1 MFCNKENINILTSLL
16 VAHGVKRVVVCPGSR
31 NAAIVHNLNEC
42 ADITCYPVTDE
53 RSAGFYALGMSLAD
67 DTPVAV
73 CVTSGTA
80 LLNLAPAVAEATYR
94 HHGLIVISADR
105 PEAWIDQLD
114 GQTLVQPGA
123 FGVHVGKC
131 VSLPEPHNDEERW
144 FCNRLVNE
152 ALLSVQTRGRK
163 SVQIN
168 VPVSEPMFSFT
179 VSELPKERKIS
190 IIQPT
195 LNSEL
200 VYNQV
205 ISCFLKSKRPM
216 IVVGQLSSYDEELSE
231 MLHELSKYIVVVSER
246 LSTDY
251 TSQFDIILK
260 QLGNDENYL
269 PDFILYLGD
278 TLLSKR
284 VKKFLRH
291 ADKAECWA
299 VSPDGEV
306 HDVFMNLT
314 GVIDATTKE
323 VVKSLSDAV
332 KSEKDKNIAAGFV
345 NLWRM
350 QSDRIETSIDEFEP
364 RYSQL
369 AAVREFF
376 LSLEDMYYDYEIHCS
391 NSMAARL
398 TQIYSS
404 TYVWCNRGVNGI
416 EGSVSTAAGFSVAT
430 DKMVFCITGDLS
442 FFYDS
447 NALWNQNLGGN
458 FRIILLNN
466 GGGGIFRSING
477 LTDSPAFDRFVSA
490 RHNAMAKGLCE
501 DNDVGYLSVRNVDE
515 LHLNMARFMTMET
528 NRPMVLEVFTDA
540 VEDEKVFNELLVSGR

>member
-16 VAHGVKRVVVCPGSR
+16 VAHGVKRAVVCPGSR

-42 ADITCYPVTDE
+42 AEITCYPVTDE

-67 DTPVAV
+67 DSPVAV

-80 LLNLAPAVAEATYR
+80 LLNLAPAVTEATYR

-105 PEAWIDQLD
+105 PEAWIGQLD
-114 GQTLVQPGA
+114 GQTIVQPGA
-123 FGVHVGKC
+123 FGVHTGKC
-131 VSLPEPHNDEERW
+131 VSLPEPHNEEERW
-144 FCNRLVNE
+144 YCNRLVNE
-152 ALLSVQTRGRK
+152 ALLSVQIRGRK

-168 VPVSEPMFSFT
+168 VPISEPMFNFT
-179 VSELPKERKIS
+179 VPQLPVERKIN
-190 IIQPT
+190 IIPPAV
-195 LNSEL
+195 NSEL
-200 VYNQV
+200 AYNQV
-205 ISCFLKSKRPM
+205 ISRFLMSKRPM
-216 IVVGQLSSYDEELSE
+216 IVVGQLSSFDGELSE
-231 MLHELSKYIVVVSER
+231 SLHELSKYAVLVSER
-246 LSTDY
+246 LSTNY
-251 TSQFDIILK
+251 TNQFDIILK
-260 QLGNDENYL
+260 QHGNDENYL

-284 VKKFLRH
+284 VRQFLRH
-291 ADKAECWA
+291 ANDAECWA
-299 VSPDGEV
+299 VSTDGEV

-314 GVIDATTKE
+314 GVIDGTAKE
-323 VVKSLSDAV
+323 VVKILSDTV
-332 KSEKDKNIAAGFV
+332 KSVKYRNLTADYV

-350 QSDRIETSIDEFEP
+350 KSDRIETEIEEFEP

-376 LSLEDMYYDYEIHCS
+376 LSLEDMYYDYEIHCA

-466 GGGGIFRSING
+466 GGGGIFRSIKG
-477 LTDSPAFDRFVSA
+477 LPDSPAFDRFVSA
-490 RHNAMAKGLCE
+490 KHNTRAKGLCE
-501 DNDVGYLSVRNVDE
+501 DNDAGYLSVRNMDE
-515 LHLNMARFMTMET
+515 LRLNMARFMTMET
-528 NRPMVLEVFTDA
+528 KRPLVLEVFTDA
-540 VEDEKVFNELLVSGR
+540 VEDEKVFNELLDSGC